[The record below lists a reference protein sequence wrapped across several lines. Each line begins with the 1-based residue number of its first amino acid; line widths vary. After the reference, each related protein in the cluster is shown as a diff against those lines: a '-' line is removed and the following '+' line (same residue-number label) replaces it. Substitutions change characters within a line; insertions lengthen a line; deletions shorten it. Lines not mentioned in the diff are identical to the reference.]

1 MKIKQ
6 LLKCNIYDEN
16 DVAIGKACDI
26 VYNAETGK
34 CLPMLDDAVY
44 DVDQI
49 TASKTCVVANNLQTV
64 TGNYVSLV
72 GKEVYD
78 ALGKRL
84 GTVADATFYKTT
96 MKLRRLVCDNGEQYG
111 KSRILA
117 INDIVLIKVAKP
129 KQVKTTA
136 KNEQIDISTSDD
148 IKQTPVNTRPVN
160 VSELAAT
167 RHIRRRYG
175 DFSFL
180 LGKKADKTITNFF
193 NEVMIRS
200 GETVTPETLRQAKIS
215 GKLIELCLHA
225 K

>member
-6 LLKCNIYDEN
+6 LLNCNIYDEN
-16 DVAIGKACDI
+16 DVALGKACDV

-34 CLPMLDDAVY
+34 CLPMLNGGVY

-49 TASKTCVVANNLQTV
+49 TASKTCVVANNLQAPS
-64 TGNYVSLV
+64 GKCVSLV
-72 GKEVYD
+72 GKEAYD
-78 ALGKRL
+78 ALGNRL
-84 GTVADATFYKTT
+84 GVIADATFYKTT

-111 KSRILA
+111 KSRIYA
-117 INDIVLIKVAKP
+117 INDIVIIKVAKP
-129 KQVKTTA
+129 KQTKTTA
-136 KNEQIDISTSDD
+136 EKEHINISTSDD
-148 IKQTPVNTRPVN
+148 IKQTPIKKEPIKTDEPV
-160 VSELAAT
+160 AT
-167 RHIRRRYG
+167 RYMRRRYG